1 MTAACAAGL
10 ALGACQAQAPLAGGV
25 AVPHQVLHT
34 AQSCGTEQASVRSVA
49 NEAALAKLL
58 NDGSMLG
65 APSEAVAVDFTRSL
79 VLQVSMGQQAT
90 AGAQLAVTA
99 TRADAV
105 AQRLVVDMRWS
116 PPDPQRMNATV
127 ITRPCVVL
135 SVPRGDYRS
144 VQVLD
149 LQGQERASGALPR

>member
-1 MTAACAAGL
+1 M
-10 ALGACQAQAPLAGGV
+10 AGGV
-25 AVPHQVLHT
+25 AVPHQVIH
-34 AQSCGTEQASVRSVA
+34 AGQSCGTELASVRSVA
-49 NEAALAKLL
+49 TEAVLAKLL

-65 APSEAVAVDFTRSL
+65 APSKPAAVDFARSL

-99 TRADAV
+99 VRSDAG
-105 AQRLVVDMRWS
+105 AQRLIVDMRWS

-127 ITRPCVVL
+127 ITRPCVVF

-149 LQGQERASGALPR
+149 QQGLERVSGTLPL